1 MRTLLEADAIPGF
14 VRTMNDND
22 FDANI
27 QQAASSAM
35 LILAKHSYAVME
47 VSVGLQSAQC
57 CSHTCWVL
65 CWVADT
71 HTHTQEPLLQTCWSI
86 MSSIV

>member
-35 LILAKHSYAVME
+35 LILAKHSYAVVE
-47 VSVGLQSAQC
+47 VSVGLAERS
-57 CSHTCWVL
+57 VL
-65 CWVADT
+65 LTYMLVIVLGGG
-71 HTHTQEPLLQTCWSI
+71 HTHAQEPLLQTCWSI